1 MKTKSQLSELRES
14 LWSFKPEWRWIFGLS
29 LLIGLLGLTSTV
41 YMFEVY
47 GRVVNS
53 GNIRTLVV
61 LTVVAF
67 GAYAFMEVLDKVRAH
82 MLWSLGVRFEIRWA
96 ERIYHAMVD
105 GLMGRHKES
114 AQLVETDLRTVR
126 EFFSNYAVTGL
137 LETPIGLVCVGLLFL
152 INPFLGWAAILGV
165 ALQTCVA
172 WALQSTTR
180 EPISQ
185 AQQQMSLAQAYA
197 DASLRNTE
205 VMESMGMLPAV
216 LKQWRKRQQ
225 QGIQTQTKASL
236 SAAGLNAASKLLQ
249 QMMGS
254 VLLGLS
260 ALFLLQDKLN
270 GGSAMLIVGSVLAG
284 RLLSPLAQVI
294 QQWSAIMNAA
304 AAWVRLEQTL
314 MSVPPRPKA
323 MPLPVPKGH
332 LQVQALTGSAPG
344 REQAFLLG
352 IDFDVKPGQVIGI
365 IGPSASG
372 KSSLARLLVG
382 VWLPRSGKV
391 RLDGADLHQWNK
403 EELGPHVGYLPQTV
417 ELMEGTVAE
426 NIARFGELDMPR
438 IQEAVHLAGLTD
450 LIASLPKGYD
460 TPIGSDGHM
469 LSGGQ
474 RQRVGLA
481 RALYGRPVLIVL
493 DEPNSNL
500 DEAGDAALLNAIR
513 VLKATGSTFVV
524 ITHKTNLLPVT
535 DQLLVLVQG
544 RQQICGSTAEVMAK
558 LSPAPQ
564 VAQAQAN
571 TSTPQQHGAH

>member
-1 MKTKSQLSELRES
+1 MKNETQLSELRES
-14 LWSFKPEWRWIFGLS
+14 LRSFKPEWRWIFGIS
-29 LLIGLLGLTSTV
+29 LFIGLLGLTSTI

-53 GNIRTLVV
+53 GNIRTLVA

-67 GAYAFMEVLDKVRAH
+67 GAYALMEVLDKVRAH

-105 GLMGRHKES
+105 GLMGRHKEG
-114 AQLVETDLRTVR
+114 AQLVESDLRTIR
-126 EFFSNYAVTGL
+126 EFFNNSAVTGL

-152 INPFLGWAAILGV
+152 INPFLGWAAIVGV

-180 EPISQ
+180 KPIGQ
-185 AQQQMSLAQAYA
+185 AQQQMMHAQEYA

-225 QGIQTQTKASL
+225 EGIKTQTNASL

-260 ALFLLQDKLN
+260 AWFLLRNELN
-270 GGSAMLIVGSVLAG
+270 GGSAMLVVGSVLAG
-284 RLLSPLAQVI
+284 RLLSPLSQVI
-294 QQWSAIMNAA
+294 QQWGPIMNAA
-304 AAWVRLEQTL
+304 AAWSRLEQTL
-314 MSVPPRPKA
+314 LSVPPRPKA
-323 MPLPVPKGH
+323 MQLPAPKGH
-332 LQVQALTGSAPG
+332 LQVQALTGSAPS
-344 REQAFLLG
+344 RDQAFLLG
-352 IDFDVKPGQVIGI
+352 IDFEVQPGQVIGV

-417 ELMEGTVAE
+417 ELIEGSVAE

-438 IQEAVHLAGLTD
+438 IEEAVKLSGLTG

-460 TPIGSDGHM
+460 TPIGRDGLM

-474 RQRVGLA
+474 RQRIGLA
-481 RALYGRPVLIVL
+481 RALYGRPALIVL
-493 DEPNSNL
+493 DEPNSSL

-513 VLKATGSTFVV
+513 ILKSAGSTFVV

-564 VAQAQAN
+564 VVQTNTN
-571 TSTPQQHGAH
+571 TSTTQQPGAQ